1 MFFNLCVR
9 SSLIFYSVVELSG
22 ALPNRGSGSAANV
35 SETYTGGLG
44 LYLGSYTNREIGVVG
59 REYSRS
65 GGPSMGT
72 SGNVPKNWMAVIT

>member
-1 MFFNLCVR
+1 MSYLYFTQGGARF
-9 SSLIFYSVVELSG
+9 LIGVTSV
-22 ALPNRGSGSAANV
+22 PRSAADV

>member
-1 MFFNLCVR
+1 M
-9 SSLIFYSVVELSG
+9 
-22 ALPNRGSGSAANV
+22 